1 MKSFVYVLETIWDV
15 CFILLC
21 VIILIYFIN
30 GDTKKSE
37 HVLFAIA
44 GISIAVQDVH
54 RIQRKRRR
62 KTNEVDERIDYKA
75 PTKLAE
81 RLKCP
86 QCGEDVDLDE
96 NEMNSKRFTCPWCD
110 KMIDIN

>member
-44 GISIAVQDVH
+44 GISIAV
-54 RIQRKRRR
+54 
-62 KTNEVDERIDYKA
+62 
-75 PTKLAE
+75 
-81 RLKCP
+81 
-86 QCGEDVDLDE
+86 
-96 NEMNSKRFTCPWCD
+96 
-110 KMIDIN
+110 